1 MGKKILLAVILVLA
15 LASCGR
21 KTSSDKQETPIP
33 KAAEDKKDT
42 RRDESIDRAI
52 KEIRDLAPERRPGV
66 LVCPFTD
73 SAGTIT
79 ADSLALYFPT
89 LYKISYCPGR
99 LINTPFDGYVLSSA
113 SEWGFL
119 NPGRKISLEDLKVL
133 VRIFG
138 CSEYVTGTVEPGE
151 STMRVTMTI
160 HREGGRS
167 LEKTANV
174 PVGES
179 HMLPTQIAAVIL
191 EEITGRALP
200 RENKAYLDIPAAKSP
215 EILREAG
222 MMSLKSYTDPG
233 KMKWQDYAAL
243 MEKDPDMD
251 WFVPVY
257 LNAQTLD
264 DSILAIVGEY
274 EGKWKDRPR
283 FALMYAGFLNKMGQ
297 NDRAILKAAE
307 AIRKMPDCAK
317 AYEVLGLAV
326 QNLRNPG
333 EAAPFFDRMLHLS
346 PDNAWCLYAIGSHRI
361 DLAWHH
367 RGSGWASSV
376 TEQGFKDF
384 YKCLQ
389 EAKGF
394 LEKCVDLDPK
404 KAAAWSDLITVGLG
418 LDFTKAQIKAYFDK
432 AVSVNPNYL
441 DAYYSMQN
449 TLLPKW
455 GGSIPELNMFWNDIL
470 TRDYTNHYVY
480 TVITYGCYDISQQ
493 YAYDYNKKKVDWERQ
508 KPFLSGPYIW
518 PFIERAYEKFFSN
531 GFEDYEQRGVFG
543 FMASM
548 LGKYEL
554 GFQQFELSKMKFTG
568 EQRFQYHDMLRHYSY
583 CALKTGNYE
592 RAMEAARKGMECN
605 HCPSCNGKFQ
615 EYINFASKKMKK

>member
-1 MGKKILLAVILVLA
+1 MGKKILLAAILVLA

-33 KAAEDKKDT
+33 KAVEDKKDT
-42 RRDESIDRAI
+42 RRNESIDRAI
-52 KEIRDLAPERRPGV
+52 KEISDLAPERRPGV

-138 CSEYVTGTVEPGE
+138 CSEYVTGTVEPGD

-167 LEKTANV
+167 LEKTASV

-179 HMLPTQIAAVIL
+179 HRLPTQIAAVIL
-191 EEITGRALP
+191 EEMTGRSLP
-200 RENKAYLDIPAAKSP
+200 KENKAYLDIPAAKNAAL
-215 EILREAG
+215 LREAG
-222 MMSLKSYTDPG
+222 MMSLQSYTDPG

-243 MEKDPDMD
+243 LEKDPDMD
-251 WFVPVY
+251 WFVPIY

-274 EGKWKDRPR
+274 EGKCKDRPR
-283 FALMYAGFLNKMGQ
+283 FALMYAGFLNKMWQ

-333 EAAPFFDRMLHLS
+333 EAAPFFDRMLQLS
-346 PDNAWCLYAIGSHRI
+346 PDNAWCLYAMGSHRI

-367 RGSGWASSV
+367 RGSGLASSV

-394 LEKCVDLDPK
+394 LEKCADLDPK
-404 KAAAWSDLITVGLG
+404 KVGAWSELITVGMG
-418 LDFTKAQIKAYFDK
+418 LDFSSAEIRVYFDK
-432 AVSVNPNYL
+432 AVSVNPNYRE
-441 DAYYSMQN
+441 AYYRMQN
-449 TLLPKW
+449 ALLPKW
-455 GGSIPELNMFWNDIL
+455 GGSIPELNMFWNEML
-470 TRDYTNHYVY
+470 TRDCQNHYVY
-480 TVITYGCYDISQQ
+480 TVIPYGSWVLSLNYSHDNTGKT
-493 YAYDYNKKKVDWERQ
+493 DWKKQ
-508 KPFLSGPYIW
+508 KEFLSASYIW
-518 PFIERAYEKFFSN
+518 PFIERAYEKFFS
-531 GFEDYEQRGVFG
+531 GEFEDYEQRAVYG
-543 FMASM
+543 FMASSA
-548 LGKYEL
+548 GKYDL
-554 GFQQFELSKMKFTG
+554 GFKQYELSKMKFTG
-568 EQRFQYHDMLRHYSY
+568 EEWFQYHDMLRHYSY
-583 CALKTGNYE
+583 CALKTGNYD
-592 RAMEAARKGMECN
+592 RAIEAARKGMECN